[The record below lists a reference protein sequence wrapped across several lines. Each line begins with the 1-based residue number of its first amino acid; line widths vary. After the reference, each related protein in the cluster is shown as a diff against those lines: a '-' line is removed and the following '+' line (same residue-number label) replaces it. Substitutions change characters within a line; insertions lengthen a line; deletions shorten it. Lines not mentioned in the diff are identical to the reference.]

1 MAEDGCELIALS
13 EVLRVG
19 VDDVGIG
26 EVLQDGMALFG
37 GKLLYEGVFE
47 YGCHL
52 FVSPCS

>member
-1 MAEDGCELIALS
+1 MAEDGCEHIALS

-26 EVLQDGMALFG
+26 EVFQDGMALFG